1 MKKLL
6 CVALL
11 AVSTLTI
18 ASEPVITFAGKQ
30 ITPKDNQTT
39 LIAKLGKPTSGN
51 TTYSYWEKPNYSIS
65 ASYGQRGLSKF
76 GISQMNNKPSTTSI
90 KTRGQTITIGKDT
103 LKTAIGKLKE
113 GCFDI
118 LDTQY
123 NSTYSFRVMDGSLH
137 NLNVQMSSEYV
148 KKNKATSMNR
158 PVFSLGWDE
167 EYSTPSEGCNY
178 GL

>member
-30 ITPKDNQTT
+30 ITPKDNRTT

-51 TTYSYWEKPNYSIS
+51 TTYSYWSKPNYSIS

-76 GISQMNNKPSTTSI
+76 GISQLNNKPSTTFI

-103 LKTAIGKLKE
+103 LKTAEKKLGK
-113 GCFDI
+113 GCFNI

-123 NSTYSFRVMDGSLH
+123 NQKYSFFITDG
-137 NLNVQMSSEYV
+137 LNEEIFVKFDSEYV
-148 KKNKATSMNR
+148 KNSKTASMNR
-158 PVFSLGWDE
+158 PVFAIDWDYE
-167 EYSTPSEGCNY
+167 HMDMSEGCNY
-178 GL
+178 G

>member
-6 CVALL
+6 CVTLL

-30 ITPKDNQTT
+30 ITHKDNRAT

-90 KTRGQTITIGKDT
+90 KTRGQIITIGKDT
-103 LKTAIGKLKE
+103 LKTAEKKLGK
-113 GCFDI
+113 GCFNI

-123 NSTYSFRVMDGSLH
+123 NKKYSFFITDG
-137 NLNVQMSSEYV
+137 LNEEIFVKFDSEYV
-148 KKNKATSMNR
+148 KNSKIASMNR
-158 PVFSLGWDE
+158 PVFAIDWDYE
-167 EYSTPSEGCNY
+167 HMDMSEGCNH
-178 GL
+178 G

>member
-30 ITPKDNQTT
+30 ITPKDNRAT

-90 KTRGQTITIGKDT
+90 KTRGQIITIGKDT
-103 LKTAIGKLKE
+103 LKTAEKKLGK
-113 GCFDI
+113 GCFNI

-123 NSTYSFRVMDGSLH
+123 NKKYSFFITDG
-137 NLNVQMSSEYV
+137 LNEEIFVKFDSEYV
-148 KKNKATSMNR
+148 KNSKIASMNR
-158 PVFSLGWDE
+158 PVFAIDWDYE
-167 EYSTPSEGCNY
+167 HMDMSEGCNH
-178 GL
+178 G

>member
-30 ITPKDNQTT
+30 ITPKDNRTT

-51 TTYSYWEKPNYSIS
+51 TTYSYWSKPNYSIS

-76 GISQMNNKPSTTSI
+76 GISQLNNKPSTTFI

-103 LKTAIGKLKE
+103 LKTAEKKLGK
-113 GCFDI
+113 GCFNI

-123 NSTYSFRVMDGSLH
+123 NQNYSFFITDGV
-137 NLNVQMSSEYV
+137 NGEVFVKFDSEYV
-148 KKNKATSMNR
+148 KKNKAASMNR

-167 EYSTPSEGCNY
+167 EYSTPSEGCNH
-178 GL
+178 G

>member
-30 ITPKDNQTT
+30 ITPKDNRTT

-65 ASYGQRGLSKF
+65 AS
-76 GISQMNNKPSTTSI
+76 
-90 KTRGQTITIGKDT
+90 
-103 LKTAIGKLKE
+103 
-113 GCFDI
+113 DI
-118 LDTQY
+118 
-123 NSTYSFRVMDGSLH
+123 R
-137 NLNVQMSSEYV
+137 
-148 KKNKATSMNR
+148 
-158 PVFSLGWDE
+158 
-167 EYSTPSEGCNY
+167 
-178 GL
+178 